1 MTEHVRIGLEVLADN
16 PGLLPADGRLGLLQN
31 QASVDDRM
39 RLACDVLAEVFP
51 GRLQRLFSPQHG
63 FWSEQQANMIE
74 SPDTR
79 YEPLNLP
86 VCSLY
91 SRTRRPAMQ
100 QLRDLDLLLIDLQDV
115 GTRVYTFVWT
125 MLECLRACAEAGIPV
140 CVLDRPNPLGGLIVE
155 GPPIASGFES
165 FVGNA
170 SVPMRHGLTMAELA
184 VLLNRE
190 LQVGADVRCSS
201 MEGWQRSHLWPDLG
215 REWVPP
221 SPNMPR
227 WETCFVY
234 PGQVLLE
241 GLSLSEGRGTT
252 RPFEICGAPGIV
264 PEMLLELLNQQASP
278 GLACRPLKFRPT
290 FDKFA
295 GQICGGLAVHVRQ
308 PALVRSFHWTL
319 RLLQAVQ
326 QLSGNSLRVLDP
338 PYEYEYR
345 RPPLDILY
353 GSAALRQA
361 LTGETDFDAA
371 RVQRLAG
378 VDELA
383 WFHRTADI
391 LLYD

>member
-1 MTEHVRIGLEVLADN
+1 MNSELRLGLEVLADN
-16 PGLLPADGRLGLLQN
+16 PGLLPASGRLGLLLN
-31 QASVDDRM
+31 QASVNDQ
-39 RLACDVLAEVFP
+39 LQLSCDVLARAFP
-51 GRLQRLFSPQHG
+51 DRLLRLFSPQHG

-74 SPDTR
+74 SPDAH
-79 YEPLNLP
+79 YEPLGLP

-91 SRTRRPAMQ
+91 SHSRRPSRQ
-100 QLRDLDLLLIDLQDV
+100 QLQDLDLLLIDLQDV

-125 MLECLRACAEAGIPV
+125 MLECLRACAEASIPV
-140 CVLDRPNPLGGLIVE
+140 CVLDRPNPLGGLVVE
-155 GPPIASGFES
+155 GPPIAAGFES

-170 SVPMRHGLTMAELA
+170 AIPMRHGLTMAELA
-184 VLLNRE
+184 LLLNRE
-190 LQVGADVRCSS
+190 LRVGADVRYIP
-201 MEGWQRSHLWPDLG
+201 MQGWQRSDLWPDLN

-252 RPFEICGAPGIV
+252 RPFEICGAPAID
-264 PEMLLELLNQQASP
+264 PDPLLQLLNQQAAP
-278 GLACRPLKFRPT
+278 GLQCRPLKFRPT
-290 FDKFA
+290 FDKFS
-295 GQICGGLAVHVRQ
+295 GQVCGGLALHVRQ

-319 RLLQAVQ
+319 RLLQAVR
-326 QLSGNSLRVLDP
+326 QLSPASLQLLDP
-338 PYEYEYR
+338 PYEYEQR

-361 LTGETDFDAA
+361 LTEESASDDA
-371 RVQRLAG
+371 RLQQLAT

-383 WFHRTADI
+383 WFRRTADF

>member
-1 MTEHVRIGLEVLADN
+1 
-16 PGLLPADGRLGLLQN
+16 
-31 QASVDDRM
+31 
-39 RLACDVLAEVFP
+39 
-51 GRLQRLFSPQHG
+51 
-63 FWSEQQANMIE
+63 
-74 SPDTR
+74 
-79 YEPLNLP
+79 
-86 VCSLY
+86 
-91 SRTRRPAMQ
+91 
-100 QLRDLDLLLIDLQDV
+100 
-115 GTRVYTFVWT
+115 
-125 MLECLRACAEAGIPV
+125 
-140 CVLDRPNPLGGLIVE
+140 
-155 GPPIASGFES
+155 
-165 FVGNA
+165 
-170 SVPMRHGLTMAELA
+170 MRHGLTMAELA

-190 LQVGADVRCSS
+190 LQVGADVRCIP

>member
-1 MTEHVRIGLEVLADN
+1 
-16 PGLLPADGRLGLLQN
+16 
-31 QASVDDRM
+31 
-39 RLACDVLAEVFP
+39 
-51 GRLQRLFSPQHG
+51 
-63 FWSEQQANMIE
+63 
-74 SPDTR
+74 
-79 YEPLNLP
+79 
-86 VCSLY
+86 
-91 SRTRRPAMQ
+91 
-100 QLRDLDLLLIDLQDV
+100 
-115 GTRVYTFVWT
+115 
-125 MLECLRACAEAGIPV
+125 
-140 CVLDRPNPLGGLIVE
+140 
-155 GPPIASGFES
+155 
-165 FVGNA
+165 
-170 SVPMRHGLTMAELA
+170 
-184 VLLNRE
+184 
-190 LQVGADVRCSS
+190 
-201 MEGWQRSHLWPDLG
+201 
-215 REWVPP
+215 
-221 SPNMPR
+221 MPR

-319 RLLQAVQ
+319 RLLQTVQ
-326 QLSGNSLRVLDP
+326 QLSGNNLRVLDP
-338 PYEYEYR
+338 PYEYEYG